1 MKIAKM
7 IQSSLA
13 AFAILATSINS
24 SHAGS
29 LQKIN
34 LAAG

>member
-1 MKIAKM
+1 MKIAKL
-7 IQSSLA
+7 IRSSLA

-24 SHAGS
+24 SYAGT